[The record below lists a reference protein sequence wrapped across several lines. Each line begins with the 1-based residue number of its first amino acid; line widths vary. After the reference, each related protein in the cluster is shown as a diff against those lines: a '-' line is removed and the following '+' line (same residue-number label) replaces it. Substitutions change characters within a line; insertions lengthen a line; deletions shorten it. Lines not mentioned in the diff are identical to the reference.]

1 MIDQFIKDKRA
12 YFTPK
17 TYGIEGLTINGF
29 DVDSIFVAGSNMA
42 SPENIPTT
50 TFDLFIFHVK
60 RSFLSAVF
68 MTVGYKKYGV
78 QFENTPL
85 VQNDTNLT
93 VSQIENVS
101 NIDEIVPTPDV
112 IPWYVTVPPSS
123 IIIILLYVY
132 SVIKIIITANVNFV
146 RKLGRVEINIP
157 FWTKRSESGTMFM
170 SDPSVAKSVALV
182 LRNTPFIV
190 HPPPLLAEQSDMINS
205 EGFKKEKQKS
215 YGILSEYNK
224 KKNAHQVADFKR
236 MLLDATELVYTASFA
251 CLDRLIIYDSEGTL
265 NQNIDILAK
274 SVKKKFEISRIGS
287 TLSIPDVRFTF
298 PSNKKQINLFD
309 GQIEVKTMKSNRIS
323 SYPKFPKGLLQTKFL
338 EVVVL
343 EKTNSKPYI
352 ATVLRQVCSMIDQGL
367 IKPHELECTMAA
379 IYTESYI
386 YPPVQLV
393 ITSGLLSSLE
403 GIPPP
408 LITGSY
414 V

>member
-1 MIDQFIKDKRA
+1 MIDQFIKDKKA
-12 YFTPK
+12 YFTLR

-29 DVDSIFVAGSNMA
+29 DVDSIFVAGSNMT
-42 SPENIPTT
+42 SPENIPKT
-50 TFDLFIFHVK
+50 TFNLFIFHVK

-68 MTVGYKKYGV
+68 MTIGYKKYGV
-78 QFENTPL
+78 QFENIPL
-85 VQNDTNLT
+85 AQNDSNLT

-101 NIDEIVPTPDV
+101 NIDEVVPTPDV

-132 SVIKIIITANVNFV
+132 SVMKTIVMVNLSFV
-146 RKLGRVEINIP
+146 KKLGSAEINIP

-170 SDPSVAKSVALV
+170 SSPSVAKSVALV
-182 LRNTPFIV
+182 IRNTPFIAY
-190 HPPPLLAEQSDMINS
+190 PPPLLTEQSDMTNS
-205 EGFKKEKQKS
+205 EGSKNEEQT
-215 YGILSEYNK
+215 YDMISEYNK

-236 MLLDATELVYTASFA
+236 VLLDATELVYTASVA
-251 CLDRLIIYDSEGTL
+251 CLDRLVIYDSEGTL
-265 NQNIDILAK
+265 NQNINIFAK

-287 TLSIPDVRFTF
+287 TMSIPDVRFTF

-309 GQIEVKTMKSNRIS
+309 GQIEVKTMESNRIS
-323 SYPKFPKGLLQTKFL
+323 SFPKSPKSFLQTKFL

-343 EKTNSKPYI
+343 ERKNSKPYI
-352 ATVLRQVCSMIDQGL
+352 ATVFRQVCSMIDQGL
-367 IKPHELECTMAA
+367 IKSHELESTMAA